1 MADTPSTADFLSVAD
16 APAIAMGM
24 VYVAGAD
31 SIGLAMANAVAAQ
44 QRGQVLGGAA
54 LAQILVLIVAKGGAS

>member
-1 MADTPSTADFLSVAD
+1 MAETASTADFLSVAD

-24 VYVAGAD
+24 AYVAGAE

-44 QRGQVLGGAA
+44 QRGQVIGGAA
-54 LAQILVLIVAKGGAS
+54 LAQVLVLIVAKGGAS